1 MNTQQPQ
8 QTPSVSNFSRHN
20 IADDVEAIYFIKMS
34 SADLTLPKPAVKNDS
49 AFESQPPP
57 YSMHSKL
64 NKPPTPVSFKNASEL
79 TPTLIESSADL
90 VYDKKSLEDLPTPS
104 TPADIAVMG
113 DPSLTQTNQ
122 KGILDKHT
130 VSADAKLSSS
140 VMAEGNKMLD
150 EDEVPMPLESG
161 KDTVTSPEVKDE
173 SEIADLGAMCL
184 KYGVLDECKEWTK
197 VKLAETYT
205 STAKSIQ
212 KLLIKG
218 TFVNPTSKYD
228 NLESPTRLAQYKGRP
243 DADHAGIALVWH
255 GSSIWHRSQCNV
267 PVAVPFQLLEK
278 FDGMIP
284 TFAELTPHHA
294 ELYADLKPG
303 ELLIPKYFIRGD
315 QIVLQPVRAKPAGC
329 WSSMTI
335 AVGKSNKRVIVVA
348 PDSPAKGSNMSD
360 PARPNDENRA
370 NVAWDKIKPEEVCI
384 TANGTEIKIY
394 PYCKSAKKGF
404 SARFSAGTKYCKFVT
419 TMRNPISSSK
429 PVKVFLA
436 FRAEF
441 ESAIS
446 QLPEPTKSLVRDTAD
461 ITATFKDLVEI
472 LAQSLEI
479 DTKENIDEQDN

>member
-1 MNTQQPQ
+1 
-8 QTPSVSNFSRHN
+8 
-20 IADDVEAIYFIKMS
+20 MS

-49 AFESQPPP
+49 AFESQPPA
-57 YSMHSKL
+57 YSKHSKL

-90 VYDKKSLEDLPTPS
+90 VNDKNSLEDLPTPS

-113 DPSLTQTNQ
+113 DPSLTQTNP

-140 VMAEGNKMLD
+140 VMAECNKMLD

-173 SEIADLGAMCL
+173 SEMADLGAMCL

-218 TFVNPTSKYD
+218 TFVNPTSKYGI
-228 NLESPTRLAQYKGRP
+228 LESPTRLAQYKGRP
-243 DADHAGIALVWH
+243 DADHAGIAL
-255 GSSIWHRSQCNV
+255 
-267 PVAVPFQLLEK
+267 
-278 FDGMIP
+278 GMGVVSGTGP
-284 TFAELTPHHA
+284 N
-294 ELYADLKPG
+294 LYADLKPG

-335 AVGKSNKRVIVVA
+335 AVGNSNKRVIVDA
-348 PDSPAKGSNMSD
+348 PDSPAKGSNTSD
-360 PARPNDENRA
+360 PARPDI
-370 NVAWDKIKPEEVCI
+370 D
-384 TANGTEIKIY
+384 GTNYRKRLIYMEIVVG
-394 PYCKSAKKGF
+394 S
-404 SARFSAGTKYCKFVT
+404 
-419 TMRNPISSSK
+419 
-429 PVKVFLA
+429 
-436 FRAEF
+436 
-441 ESAIS
+441 
-446 QLPEPTKSLVRDTAD
+446 
-461 ITATFKDLVEI
+461 
-472 LAQSLEI
+472 
-479 DTKENIDEQDN
+479 